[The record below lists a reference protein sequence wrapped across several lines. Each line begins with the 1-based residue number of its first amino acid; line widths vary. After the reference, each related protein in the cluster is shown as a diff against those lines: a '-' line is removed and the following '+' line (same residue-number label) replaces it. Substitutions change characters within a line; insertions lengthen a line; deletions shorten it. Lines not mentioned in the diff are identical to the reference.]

1 MTSVPYRLLSSAS
14 EIGHLL
20 QQLEAEREVA
30 IDVEADSLYSY
41 PEKVSLVQV
50 STASSNAILDPLRGR
65 AGMQGLHTVLADA
78 DILKVFHGGD
88 FDIRLLKKHFDL
100 QVHTVADTMIAAQ
113 LVGRERVGLSAL
125 LEQEF
130 GLHLDKRFQRANWSR
145 RPLRPE
151 MLRYAALDTAYLLSL
166 WRRLRGELQR
176 LGRLDWAREEFQL
189 LEEVTAVPERPPS
202 CFDVKGAHHLL
213 PRQRAILQSLLELR
227 EETARDW
234 DRPPFKVLSNQ
245 VLLAWATSPPANQ
258 REVQQTP
265 RANRGILRRLA
276 PRILRAVREAQSTP
290 LKKCPHRDLRSL
302 PPLTDDQRRRL
313 QRLKRVR
320 RAATEQLGLSAGL
333 VVNSATL
340 ERLARA
346 APGDATKMV
355 KTVLKRW
362 QFQALGPS
370 LQQALRE

>member
-1 MTSVPYRLLSSAS
+1 LTSVAYRLLSSAP
-14 EIGHLL
+14 EIRHFLR
-20 QQLEAEREVA
+20 QLEDEREIAV
-30 IDVEADSLYSY
+30 DVEADSLYSY

-50 STASSNAILDPLRGR
+50 STPSSNTILDPLRGR
-65 AGMQGLHTVLADA
+65 AGMHGLGAILANSE
-78 DILKVFHGGD
+78 ILKVFHGGD

-113 LVGRERVGLSAL
+113 LVGRAHVGLSSL

-130 GLHLDKRFQRANWSR
+130 SLQLDKRYQRANWSR
-145 RPLRPE
+145 RPLPSE
-151 MLRYAALDTAYLLSL
+151 MLRYAALDTAYLLPL
-166 WRRLRGELQR
+166 WQRLRDELQR
-176 LGRLDWAREEFQL
+176 LERLDWAQEEFQL
-189 LEEVTAVPERPPS
+189 LEEVTAGPERPPS

-245 VLLAWATSPPANQ
+245 VLLGWATSPPTNQ
-258 REVQQTP
+258 REIQQTP

-276 PRILRAVREAQSTP
+276 PQILHAVRQAQSTP
-290 LKKCPHRDLRSL
+290 LKECPHRDLPSL
-302 PPLTDDQRRRL
+302 PPLSDEQRRRL
-313 QRLKRVR
+313 ERLKRVR

-346 APGDATKMV
+346 APGDAIQMV
-355 KTVLKRW
+355 RTVLKRW
-362 QFQALGPS
+362 QFQVLGPS
-370 LQQALRE
+370 LQRALR